1 MTLGIRKTI
10 VLVLVAAVFLL
21 ANMWLVMN
29 WLQDKGVIDMAKY
42 VRTEFLTGTAIT
54 IINDYSYCTS
64 SLNCLESLLKRPK
77 LEGFPFFII
86 FIRRRLKQVFVFN
99 VWMPFKQASFVPAS
113 DCARTYIQS
122 FCNFSHI

>member
-42 VRTEFLTGTAIT
+42 VRTEYLTGTAIT
-54 IINDYSYCTS
+54 IIVA
-64 SLNCLESLLKRPK
+64 LLILLVKPAREAAGRSG
-77 LEGFPFFII
+77 L
-86 FIRRRLKQVFVFN
+86 IRRCPVCDHRLLGRGGAYCGECGSKIG
-99 VWMPFKQASFVPAS
+99 
-113 DCARTYIQS
+113 D
-122 FCNFSHI
+122 